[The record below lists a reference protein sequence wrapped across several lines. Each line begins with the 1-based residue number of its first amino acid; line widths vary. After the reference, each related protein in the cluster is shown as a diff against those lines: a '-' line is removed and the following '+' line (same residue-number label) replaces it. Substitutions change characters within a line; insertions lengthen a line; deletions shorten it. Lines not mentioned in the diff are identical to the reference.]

1 MHGSALRRVAL
12 NLSVAGRPL
21 EGRRLR
27 AALERGET
35 PPLAPAWFEAA
46 AAEIDRARRIGA
58 AILTPDEVLYPALLR
73 IAPDPP
79 CVLYMVG
86 DLRAEDIL
94 AVAVVGARRATPQGA
109 ALAREIGRGLAASG
123 FTVVSGMARGVD
135 AAAHRGA
142 LDAGGRTIAVLGSGV
157 DRIYPEEHRDLA
169 AAIARH
175 GAVVSEFPIGTGPL
189 PRFFPERNRIIA
201 ALAWA
206 TVVVEAAEGSGSLI
220 TADLALDAGRLVF
233 AVPGPVGEPNADGT
247 NALLR
252 EGALLCR
259 SARDVIE
266 DLAPQV
272 VEAADRVAGGDW
284 AAAGARTAGL
294 GRAVGP
300 AGGAR
305 STTAGGRDQDDR
317 RPARDGLT
325 PDARRVL
332 DLLPAVRGVDADRLA
347 ERSGL
352 AAGPL
357 AAALLDLELRGLIKS
372 LPGGRYLRD
381 RPADDRPE
389 PVAGQGLRADSH
401 PGREAGQEPGPEGVP
416 EPGA

>member
-1 MHGSALRRVAL
+1 MHGSALRRVAF
-12 NLSVAGRPL
+12 NLSVAGRPV

-27 AALERGET
+27 AALERGES
-35 PPLAPAWFEAA
+35 PPLVAAWFEAA

-58 AILTPDEVLYPALLR
+58 AILTPDDDLYPALLR

-79 CVLYMVG
+79 CVLYVLG
-86 DLRAEDIL
+86 DLRAVDIL

-201 ALAWA
+201 ALSWA

-266 DLAPQV
+266 DLAPQI
-272 VEAADRVAGGDW
+272 VEAAGRVAGGDGVAGGIR
-284 AAAGARTAGL
+284 AAAPDR
-294 GRAVGP
+294 
-300 AGGAR
+300 
-305 STTAGGRDQDDR
+305 RDQDDR

-332 DLLPAVRGVDADRLA
+332 DLLPAVRGLDADRLA

-372 LPGGRYLRD
+372 LPGGRYMRD
-381 RPADDRPE
+381 RRAGDRPE
-389 PVAGQGLRADSH
+389 PVAGQGLHADPD
-401 PGREAGQEPGPEGVP
+401 PGREAGQEPGSEGIP
-416 EPGA
+416 KPGA

>member
-1 MHGSALRRVAL
+1 MHGSALRRVAF
-12 NLSVAGRPL
+12 NLSVAGRPV

-27 AALERGET
+27 AALERGES
-35 PPLAPAWFEAA
+35 PPLVAAWFEAA

-58 AILTPDEVLYPALLR
+58 AILTPDDDLYPALLR

-79 CVLYMVG
+79 CVLYVLG
-86 DLRAEDIL
+86 DLRAVDIL

-142 LDAGGRTIAVLGSGV
+142 LDAAGRTIAVLGSGV

-201 ALAWA
+201 ALSWA

-266 DLAPQV
+266 DLAPQI
-272 VEAADRVAGGDW
+272 VEAAGRVAGGDGVAGGIR
-284 AAAGARTAGL
+284 AAAPDR
-294 GRAVGP
+294 
-300 AGGAR
+300 
-305 STTAGGRDQDDR
+305 RDQDDR

-332 DLLPAVRGVDADRLA
+332 DLLPAVRGLDADRLA

-372 LPGGRYLRD
+372 LPGGRYMRD
-381 RPADDRPE
+381 RRAGDRPE
-389 PVAGQGLRADSH
+389 PVAGQGLHADPD
-401 PGREAGQEPGPEGVP
+401 PGREAGQEPGSEGIP
-416 EPGA
+416 KPGA

>member
-1 MHGSALRRVAL
+1 MHGSALRRVAF
-12 NLSVAGRPL
+12 NLSVAGRPV

-27 AALERGET
+27 AALERGES
-35 PPLAPAWFEAA
+35 PPLVAAWFEAA

-58 AILTPDEVLYPALLR
+58 AILTPDDDLYPALLR

-79 CVLYMVG
+79 CVLYVLG
-86 DLRAEDIL
+86 DLRAVDIL

-201 ALAWA
+201 ALSWA

-266 DLAPQV
+266 DLAPQI
-272 VEAADRVAGGDW
+272 VEAAGRVAGGDGVAGGIR
-284 AAAGARTAGL
+284 AAAPDR
-294 GRAVGP
+294 
-300 AGGAR
+300 
-305 STTAGGRDQDDR
+305 RDQDDR

-332 DLLPAVRGVDADRLA
+332 DLLPAVRGLDADRLA

-372 LPGGRYLRD
+372 LPGGRYMRD
-381 RPADDRPE
+381 RRAGDRPE
-389 PVAGQGLRADSH
+389 PVAGQGLHAD
-401 PGREAGQEPGPEGVP
+401 PDPDREAGQEPGSEGIP
-416 EPGA
+416 KPGA